1 MPTQDP
7 ENPIEQF
14 SGDMQNFNLWR
25 YLGRYG
31 TFYDTFLKTY
41 FNQGV
46 IILRNFAA
54 LKCNIALQFNVMQP
68 QFKKCSRNSRSRNS
82 SNVATTSPANGVPII
97 SKKIDILR

>member
-14 SGDMQNFNLWR
+14 SGDMENFNLW
-25 YLGRYG
+25 RYG

-41 FNQGV
+41 YNQGVIISV

-68 QFKKCSRNSRSRNS
+68 KFKKCSRNSRSRNS